1 MEMGYDYDEQNEKHQ
16 HHEAVDGL
24 FNLFNKANND
34 LAMLHDRLDKEFK
47 QIYPDNANPMK
58 LVARIKKI
66 QEEVSS
72 LNEQC
77 RELLA
82 AKQDLIDKAR
92 VILVGNRSLLQR
104 LQASTGVPVTDDS
117 NDSAY
122 TNFNQIIE
130 EWTVQVRSRT
140 GDEKQESGPEDI
152 NHLLFSAIVPGN

>member
-1 MEMGYDYDEQNEKHQ
+1 MEHDCDEQNEKHQ

-24 FNLFNKANND
+24 LNLFNKANND
-34 LAMLHDRLDKEFK
+34 LAVLHDRLDKEFK

-104 LQASTGVPVTDDS
+104 LQASTGVLVTDDS
-117 NDSAY
+117 SDSAY

-130 EWTVQVRSRT
+130 EWTVQMRSRT
-140 GDEKQESGPEDI
+140 GDVLSMPFSLILKRKEKK
-152 NHLLFSAIVPGN
+152 

>member
-1 MEMGYDYDEQNEKHQ
+1 MGQNEKYQQHQ
-16 HHEAVDGL
+16 AVDGL
-24 FNLFNKANND
+24 FNLFTKANHD
-34 LAMLHDRLDKEFK
+34 LTILHNKLDKEFK

-104 LQASTGVPVTDDS
+104 LQASTGLPATDDS
-117 NDSAY
+117 SDPAY

-130 EWTVQVRSRT
+130 EWTVQMKSRT
-140 GDEKQESGPEDI
+140 DDEKLESGPEDI
-152 NHLLFSAIVPGN
+152 NHLLFSAILPGN